1 MPNSRIRR
9 RAGAGAATALLGW
22 MNGATA
28 QETQLRTMVFA
39 GIQNLPL
46 FAADAKGLFSK
57 RGLKIEQLIAP
68 NSGELRGG
76 LAEGRYQIVHG
87 GVDNAVAMMDVAK
100 VDIAVL
106 MGGDNGFNSLMV
118 QQDVKSYADLKG
130 QTLAVD
136 ATNTAYALV
145 MYQMLKQQGLQRGVD
160 YQVKP
165 VGATVVRVKAMIE
178 DKSLKAGILNLPF
191 SIQAEKAGLKNMGP
205 AVQSIGPYQATA
217 GWVRRDWGK
226 ANEAVVVRY
235 IQAYVEG
242 LRWSLNPANKAEAV
256 ALLASGLKIPA
267 DVAEQAY
274 TAAVDPKLGFAK
286 DAAFDLEGFRNVLKI
301 RAEFEGGG
309 ATPPSAE
316 KYLDLSYYQ
325 KALAGLGS

>member
-1 MPNSRIRR
+1 MRTARMLVKCAFMVA
-9 RAGAGAATALLGW
+9 AGVMASGHTAS
-22 MNGATA
+22 A

-46 FAADAKGLFSK
+46 FAADAKGYFAK
-57 RGLKIEQLIAP
+57 RQLKIEQLIAP
-68 NSGELRGG
+68 NSGELRTG

-118 QQDVKSYADLKG
+118 QQDIKSYADLKG
-130 QTLAVD
+130 KTLAVD
-136 ATNTAYALV
+136 APNTAYALV
-145 MYQMLKQQGLQRGVD
+145 LYQMLKLQGLQRNVD

-178 DKSLKAGILNLPF
+178 DKSLAAGILNLPF
-191 SIQAEKAGLKNMGP
+191 SIQAERAGLKNMGP

-226 ANEAVVVRY
+226 QNEATVVRY
-235 IQAYVEG
+235 IQAYIEG
-242 LRWSLNPANKAEAV
+242 LRWSLSPANKAEAV
-256 ALLASGLKIPA
+256 ALLAERLKLPA
-267 DVAEQAY
+267 DVAEQSY
-274 TAAVDPKLGFAK
+274 DAAADSKLGFAR

-301 RAEFEGGG
+301 RAEFEAGG
-309 ATPPSAE
+309 AAPPPAE

-325 KALAGLGS
+325 KALAGL

>member
-1 MPNSRIRR
+1 MTTMKMRLYC
-9 RAGAGAATALLGW
+9 GAMMAAALAWPGA
-22 MNGATA
+22 ATA

-46 FAADAKGLFSK
+46 FAAEAKGFWAK

-106 MGGDNGFNSLMV
+106 MGGDNGFNSLLV
-118 QQDVKSYADLKG
+118 QQDIKSFADLKG
-130 QTLAVD
+130 KTLAVD

-145 MYQMLKQQGLQRGVD
+145 LYQMLKNQGLQRGVD

-178 DKSLKAGILNLPF
+178 DKTLAAGILNLPF
-191 SIQAEKAGLKNMGP
+191 SIQAEKAGLKNMGA

-226 ANEAVVVRY
+226 ANEVVVVRY

-274 TAAVDPKLGFAK
+274 SQATDARLGFAK
-286 DAAFDLEGFRNVLKI
+286 DAALDLEGFRNVLKI

-309 ATPPSAE
+309 AAPPPAE
-316 KYLDLSYYQ
+316 KYLDLSYHQ
-325 KALAGLGS
+325 KALAGL

>member
-1 MPNSRIRR
+1 MTTMKIRLYCG
-9 RAGAGAATALLGW
+9 AMMAAALAWPGAG
-22 MNGATA
+22 MA

-46 FAADAKGLFSK
+46 FAAEAKGFWTK

-100 VDIAVL
+100 VVIAVL

-118 QQDVKSYADLKG
+118 QQDVKSFADLKG

-145 MYQMLKQQGLQRGVD
+145 LYQMLKNQGLQREVD
-160 YQVKP
+160 YKVKP

-191 SIQAEKAGLKNMGP
+191 SIQAEKAGLKNMGA

-242 LRWSLNPANKAEAV
+242 LRWALNPANKAEAV
-256 ALLASGLKIPA
+256 ALLANGLKVPA
-267 DVAEQAY
+267 DVAEQSYAQA
-274 TAAVDPKLGFAK
+274 TDAKLGFAK

-309 ATPPSAE
+309 AAPPPAE
-316 KYLDLSYYQ
+316 KYLDLSYHQ
-325 KALAGLGS
+325 KALAGL

>member
-1 MPNSRIRR
+1 MLNSPLRR
-9 RAGAGAATALLGW
+9 LGGAVAATALFAW
-22 MNGATA
+22 MNGAVA

-39 GIQNLPL
+39 GIQNVPL
-46 FAADAKGLFSK
+46 FAADAKGFFAK
-57 RGLKIEQLIAP
+57 RQLKIEQLIAP
-68 NSGELRGG
+68 NSGELRNG

-118 QQDVKSYADLKG
+118 QQDINSYADLKG
-130 QTLAVD
+130 KTLAVD
-136 ATNTAYALV
+136 APNTAYALV
-145 MYQMLKQQGLQRGVD
+145 MYQMLKLQGLQRGVD

-178 DKSLKAGILNLPF
+178 DKSLAAGILNLPF
-191 SIQAEKAGLKNMGP
+191 SITAERSGLKNMGP

-217 GWVRRDWGK
+217 GWLVRDWGQK
-226 ANEAVVVRY
+226 NQETVVRY

-242 LRWSLNPANKAEAV
+242 LRWSLNPANKAEVV
-256 ALLASGLKIPA
+256 ALLADRLKLPP
-267 DVAEQAY
+267 DVAEKSFEQA
-274 TAAVDPKLGFAK
+274 ADPKVGFAK

-301 RAEFEGGG
+301 RAEFESGG
-309 ATPPSAE
+309 APPPPAE

-325 KALAGLGS
+325 KALAGL

>member
-1 MPNSRIRR
+1 M
-9 RAGAGAATALLGW
+9 RAAQMRVTGYGLMVGLALVAGPQGAA
-22 MNGATA
+22 A

-46 FAADAKGLFSK
+46 FAADAKGFFAK
-57 RGLKIEQLIAP
+57 RQLKIEQLIAP
-68 NSGELRGG
+68 NSGELREG
-76 LAEGRYQIVHG
+76 LAQGRYQIVHG

-106 MGGDNGFNSLMV
+106 MGGDNGFNSLLV

-130 QTLAVD
+130 KTLAVD
-136 ATNTAYALV
+136 APNTAYALV
-145 MYQMLKQQGLQRGVD
+145 LYQMLKAQGLQRGVD

-178 DKSLKAGILNLPF
+178 DKSLAAGILNLPF
-191 SIQAEKAGLKNMGP
+191 SIQAERAGLKNMGN
-205 AVQSIGPYQATA
+205 AVQAIGPYQATA
-217 GWVRRDWGK
+217 GWIRRDWGK
-226 ANEAVVVRY
+226 ANESVVVRY

-242 LRWSLNPANKAEAV
+242 LRWSLAPANKAEAV
-256 ALLASGLKIPA
+256 ALLARGLKIPA
-267 DVAEQAY
+267 DIAEQAY
-274 TAAVDPKLGFAK
+274 NAAADPKLGFAK
-286 DAAFDLEGFRNVLKI
+286 DAAFDLDGFRNVLKI

-309 ATPPSAE
+309 AAPPPAE

-325 KALAGLGS
+325 KALTGL

>member
-1 MPNSRIRR
+1 MTARTRTALV
-9 RAGAGAATALLGW
+9 AGLMAATVMGW
-22 MNGATA
+22 SETGMA

-46 FAADAKGLFSK
+46 FAADSKGFFTK
-57 RGLKIEQLIAP
+57 RQLKIEQLIAP

-76 LAEGRYQIVHG
+76 LAQGRYQIVHG

-106 MGGDNGFNSLMV
+106 IGGDNGFNSLMV
-118 QQDVKSYADLKG
+118 QQDIRSYADLKG
-130 QTLAVD
+130 KTLAVD

-145 MYQMLKQQGLQRGVD
+145 LYQMLKLQGLQRDVD

-178 DKSLKAGILNLPF
+178 DKTLAAGILNLPF
-191 SIQAEKAGLKNMGP
+191 SITAERAGLKNMGP

-217 GWVRRDWGK
+217 GWVVREWGQK
-226 ANEAVVVRY
+226 NQDTVVRY
-235 IQAYVEG
+235 IQSYIEG
-242 LRWSLNPANKAEAV
+242 LRWSLNPMNKAEAV
-256 ALLASGLKIPA
+256 ALLADRLKLPV
-267 DVAEQAY
+267 DVAEKSY
-274 TAAVDPKLGFAK
+274 EIAADPKVGFAK
-286 DAAFDLEGFRNVLKI
+286 DAQFDLDGFRNVLKI

-309 ATPPSAE
+309 APPPPAE

-325 KALAGLGS
+325 KALAGL

>member
-1 MPNSRIRR
+1 MTMLNMRLWC
-9 RAGAGAATALLGW
+9 GALMATALAW
-22 MNGATA
+22 PGAGMA

-46 FAADAKGLFSK
+46 FAAEAKGFWAK
-57 RGLKIEQLIAP
+57 RQLKIEQLIAP
-68 NSGELRGG
+68 NSGELRDG
-76 LAEGRYQIVHG
+76 LAQGRYQIVHG

-118 QQDVKSYADLKG
+118 QPEINSYADLKG
-130 QTLAVD
+130 HTLAVD

-191 SIQAEKAGLKNMGP
+191 SVSAERAGLKNMGA

-217 GWVRRDWGK
+217 GWVVRDWGRQ
-226 ANEAVVVRY
+226 NEAVVVRY

-256 ALLASGLKIPA
+256 ALLADRLKVPA
-267 DVAEQAY
+267 DIAEQSY
-274 TAAVDPKLGFAK
+274 TAATDAKLGFAK

-309 ATPPSAE
+309 AAPPPAE
-316 KYLDLSYYQ
+316 KYLDLSYHQ
-325 KALAGLGS
+325 KALAGL